1 MANYILLAHR
11 EPTANRDVWL
21 VQNTTTGEYVF
32 RSFNVQLARQFV
44 TNLEAAK

>member
-1 MANYILLAHR
+1 MANYILFAYR
-11 EPTANRDVWL
+11 PPTATRDLWL

-44 TNLEAAK
+44 TNLEAAE